1 MFRLILCFCV
11 HAGADG
17 PGSPRGDKIRVFRAE
32 KSYAITQGKWYFE
45 FEAVTVGEMR
55 VGWARPS
62 VRADTE
68 LGGDEL
74 AYVFNGFKAGP
85 KSFLAF
91 VKIPMSLQSKSGN

>member
-1 MFRLILCFCV
+1 
-11 HAGADG
+11 
-17 PGSPRGDKIRVFRAE
+17 
-32 KSYAITQGKWYFE
+32 
-45 FEAVTVGEMR
+45 MR

-85 KSFLAF
+85 KSFFFFCICENSNESAIQKWELKCFLFPGPTLAYGYG
-91 VKIPMSLQSKSGN
+91 VLRATVAVW

>member
-1 MFRLILCFCV
+1 
-11 HAGADG
+11 
-17 PGSPRGDKIRVFRAE
+17 
-32 KSYAITQGKWYFE
+32 
-45 FEAVTVGEMR
+45 MR

-85 KSFLAF
+85 KSFFFFAF